1 MDYIS
6 IALIIFIVLELSNVM
21 VMYFFNETTIAN
33 GVGVFKNYTEQSD
46 PGTKDLIR
54 YLIYWV
60 AGTKLIFIALL
71 VVIIIWGDLLLKQ
84 IAVVVMVISVSIF
97 YWKMFPL
104 VKKIEKND
112 GIKTKN
118 YSRNLALII
127 GGFILMFI
135 AALLMTIM

>member
-6 IALIIFIVLELSNVM
+6 IALIIFIVLEVSNVI
-21 VMYFFNETTIAN
+21 VMFFFNETTIAN
-33 GVGVFKNYTEQSD
+33 GVGVFKKFTEQDD
-46 PGTKDLIR
+46 PETKDLIK

-60 AGTKLIFIALL
+60 AGTKVIFIALL
-71 VVIIIWGDLLLKQ
+71 IVIIFLGSMLLKQ
-84 IAVVVMVISVSIF
+84 VAVVALVLSISLF

-104 VKKIEKND
+104 AKRIEGNN

-127 GGFILMFI
+127 GLFILMFI
-135 AALLMTIM
+135 IALLMTIM